1 MVKVGII
8 VLPLHVALSMG
19 SVSFL
24 RELCEFAFRISTGG
38 ISDDVDKFVWNA

>member
-1 MVKVGII
+1 MVKVDIL

-24 RELCEFAFRISTGG
+24 RELCEFAFQKSTGG
-38 ISDDVDKFVWNA
+38 IFDDVDKFVWSA

>member
-1 MVKVGII
+1 MVKVDIL

-24 RELCEFAFRISTGG
+24 RELCEFAFQKSTGV
-38 ISDDVDKFVWNA
+38 IFDDVDKFVWSA